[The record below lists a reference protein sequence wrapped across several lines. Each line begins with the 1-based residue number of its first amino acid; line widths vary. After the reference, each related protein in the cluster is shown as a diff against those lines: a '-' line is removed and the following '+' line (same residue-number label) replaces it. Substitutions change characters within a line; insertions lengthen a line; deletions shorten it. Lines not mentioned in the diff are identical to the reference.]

1 MRAQVVPEQEQRAR
15 QKEEDSYVET
25 EQGARV
31 MAAEVT
37 ATLAEPGMMGKCFES
52 MTGGSKI
59 VQGWTTIVRNYGK
72 TKRKKQLFFLDMRV
86 EEKDFAL
93 IR

>member
-1 MRAQVVPEQEQRAR
+1 
-15 QKEEDSYVET
+15 
-25 EQGARV
+25 
-31 MAAEVT
+31 
-37 ATLAEPGMMGKCFES
+37 MGKCFES
-52 MTGGSKI
+52 MTGGSKN